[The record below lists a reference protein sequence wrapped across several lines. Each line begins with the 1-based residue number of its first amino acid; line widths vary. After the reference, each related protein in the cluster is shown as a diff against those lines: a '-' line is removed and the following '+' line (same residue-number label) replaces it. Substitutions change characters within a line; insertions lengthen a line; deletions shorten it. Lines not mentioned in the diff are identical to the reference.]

1 MCDSKQYGGGGGGGG
16 ARGSL
21 LTMPHDKFCRKK
33 KKLREGAQLLLGWKT
48 AS

>member
-1 MCDSKQYGGGGGGGG
+1 MGVAG
-16 ARGSL
+16 GSL
-21 LTMPHDKFCRKK
+21 LTMPHDKFCRKKK